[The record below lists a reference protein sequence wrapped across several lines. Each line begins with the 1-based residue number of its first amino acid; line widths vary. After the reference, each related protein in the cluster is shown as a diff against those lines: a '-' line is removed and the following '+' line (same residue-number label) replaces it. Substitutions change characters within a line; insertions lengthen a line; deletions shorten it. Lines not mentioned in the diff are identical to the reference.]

1 MNKSTFLVALLLSLF
16 LISCGRGDDSIPGR
30 PTVPPGVVA
39 VEVVYL
45 NHPPVRPVLAEVDNL
60 LTTYGEQV
68 NVAHYDFDTPE
79 GEAFAE
85 ARKLTE
91 HTPLAIF
98 IDGSMEF
105 TVNGRAVKFY
115 SFPQGQGTGI
125 VPDGAWTVEDL
136 RQVLDQVTKE
146 RSS

>member
-1 MNKSTFLVALLLSLF
+1 MSKLTFLVALLLSLF

-60 LTTYGEQV
+60 LTAYGEQV
-68 NVAHYDFDTPE
+68 NVARYDFDTPE
-79 GEAFAE
+79 GEAFAK

-98 IDGSMEF
+98 INGSMEF
-105 TVNGRAVKFY
+105 RVNGRAVKFY

-136 RQVLDQVTKE
+136 RQVLDQVTKG
-146 RSS
+146 S

>member
-1 MNKSTFLVALLLSLF
+1 MNKMTFLVALLLSLL
-16 LISCGRGDDSIPGR
+16 LISCGRGDDSLPAR

-60 LTTYGEQV
+60 LATYGDRV
-68 NVAHYDFDTPE
+68 DVARYDFDTPE
-79 GEAFAE
+79 GEAFAK

-98 IDGSMEF
+98 INGSMEF

-136 RQVLDQVTKE
+136 QQVLDQATKE